1 MSKKKKDLT
10 KHQYAYKYRLY
21 PTDKQKE
28 YIHKHFG
35 CSRFVYNWALGIK
48 KDVYEDS
55 KVSVNRG
62 ELQKILSWHLKKEY
76 PFLKEVDSMSLIYSL
91 KNLDTAFK
99 NFFRR
104 VKQGDGEVGYPK
116 FKSKHHGSNSYQF
129 HQSYK
134 IHIDENKNEGWI
146 RPPKFTNG
154 SIKKDLVDEE
164 KIKMVTHRRPP
175 KTAKGKTVTIS
186 KTPSGEY
193 YASILFEWETEREH
207 RYKYNP
213 TDKIVGIDLGI
224 KDFLITSDG
233 NKYNLDDNIYNVTK
247 KYNRIDRKLSRKRD
261 RSNDWKNSNRYE
273 KLKRRKAKYQRKI
286 TRIREQN
293 HYDIIHEIINNHKP
307 KVIAVET
314 LKVKNMVKNKR
325 LSKSISSQGWGMF
338 IEKLQHKCDERGITL
353 VKIDQWFPSSQLCSS
368 CGEKNKKVKDL
379 SVRNWICS
387 NCGDEHDRDV
397 NSAKNIREKSKLI
410 LDINN

>member
-1 MSKKKKDLT
+1 MSKKDT
-10 KHQYAYKYRLY
+10 TTHQYAYKYRLY

-28 YIHKHFG
+28 YIEKHFG
-35 CSRFVYNWALGIK
+35 CARFVYNWALGIK
-48 KDVYEDS
+48 KEVYEES
-55 KVSVNRG
+55 KASVNRG
-62 ELQKILSWHLKKEY
+62 ELQKILSWYLKDGY
-76 PFLKEVDSMSLIYSL
+76 PFLKEVDSTALIHSL

-104 VKQGDGEVGYPK
+104 VKQGDDEVGYPK

-129 HQSYK
+129 YQSYK
-134 IHIDENKNEGWI
+134 IYIDEDKNEGWI
-146 RPPKFTNG
+146 SPPKFTKG
-154 SIKKDLVDEE
+154 SIKKGLVDEE
-164 KIKMVTHRRPP
+164 KIKMITHRLPP

-193 YASILFEWETEREH
+193 YASILFEWKTEREF
-207 RYKYNP
+207 RYEYNP
-213 TDKIVGIDLGI
+213 NDKIIGIDLGI

-233 NKYNLDDNIYNVTK
+233 KKYNLDDSIYEVTD
-247 KYNRIDRKLSRKRD
+247 KYEKMNRKLSRKRD
-261 RSNDWKNSNRYE
+261 RNSNWKQSNRYE
-273 KLKRRKAKYQRKI
+273 KLKKKKSKYERKI

-293 HYDIIHEIINNHKP
+293 HYDIIHDIIKQKP

-338 IEKLQHKCDERGITL
+338 INKLQHKCDERGITL

-368 CGEKNKKVKDL
+368 CGQKNEKVKNL
-379 SVRNWICS
+379 AVRQWECEG
-387 NCGDEHDRDV
+387 CGDTHDRDI
-397 NSAKNIREKSKLI
+397 NASKNILKKSKEI
-410 LDINN
+410 LDISI